1 MTGEGFGPPLYYCAP
16 AIDVEAQLAQR
27 RLRAIAPPCSA
38 SGQHLSVCARPS
50 HGQSGV
56 TRRSEPIFNVPA
68 VVLAV
73 IAACVFVHLCR
84 VYALSEDEDIEFL
97 ITFAFI
103 PARYGSATMLGELP
117 GGWAAD
123 IWTFVTYA
131 FIHGNAAHLVLNSI
145 WLLPFGSALARRL
158 GTVRFLAFFAATAA
172 AGAALHLA
180 TNFGS
185 EQPVIGASAAISG
198 FMAASMRFA
207 FQRGGPL
214 DLLRGGDE
222 DSYRVPAV
230 PLLAALRDT
239 RIVVFVGAW
248 FALNILFGVGTMAIP
263 GMDQAVAWQAH
274 IGGFLAGLLLF
285 ALFDPIAAPQR
296 DSGSGGENLSP
307 PQQ

>member
-1 MTGEGFGPPLYYCAP
+1 
-16 AIDVEAQLAQR
+16 
-27 RLRAIAPPCSA
+27 
-38 SGQHLSVCARPS
+38 
-50 HGQSGV
+50 V

-68 VVLAV
+68 VVIAV
-73 IAACVFVHLCR
+73 IAACVFVHLAR
-84 VYALSEDEDIEFL
+84 VYVLSDEEDIDFL

-103 PARYGSATMLGELP
+103 PARYSSASALGAELP

-123 IWTFVTYA
+123 VWTFISYA
-131 FIHGNAAHLVLNSI
+131 FIHGNATHLVVNSI

-172 AGAALHLA
+172 AGAAVHLA
-180 TNFGS
+180 ANFGS

-198 FMAASMRFA
+198 FMAASVRFA

-214 DLLRGGDE
+214 DMLRGGDA

-230 PLLAALRDT
+230 PLSAALRDR
-239 RIVVFVGAW
+239 RIVVFLGAW
-248 FALNILFGVGTMAIP
+248 FALNILFGLGTVAMP
-263 GMDQAVAWQAH
+263 GMEQAVAWQAH

-285 ALFDPIAAPQR
+285 ALFDPVAAPQP

-307 PQQ
+307 PP

>member
-1 MTGEGFGPPLYYCAP
+1 
-16 AIDVEAQLAQR
+16 
-27 RLRAIAPPCSA
+27 
-38 SGQHLSVCARPS
+38 
-50 HGQSGV
+50 V

-73 IAACVFVHLCR
+73 IAACVVVHLAR
-84 VYALSEDEDIEFL
+84 EYVLSDDENIDFL
-97 ITFAFI
+97 LTFAFF
-103 PARYGSATMLGELP
+103 PARYNSAVVLGGELP
-117 GGWAAD
+117 GGVAAD

-131 FIHGNAAHLVLNSI
+131 FIHGNATHLVLNSI

-185 EQPVIGASAAISG
+185 VQPVIGASAAISG
-198 FMAASMRFA
+198 FMAASVRFA

-214 DLLRGGDE
+214 DMLRGADAE
-222 DSYRVPAV
+222 SYRVPAV
-230 PLLAALRDT
+230 SLLAALRDT
-239 RIVVFVGAW
+239 RIVVFLGAW
-248 FALNILFGVGTMAIP
+248 FALNILFGLGTMAMP

-285 ALFDPIAAPQR
+285 PLFDPVAAPQQ

-307 PQQ
+307 PP

>member
-1 MTGEGFGPPLYYCAP
+1 
-16 AIDVEAQLAQR
+16 
-27 RLRAIAPPCSA
+27 
-38 SGQHLSVCARPS
+38 
-50 HGQSGV
+50 V

-68 VVLAV
+68 VVIAV
-73 IAACVFVHLCR
+73 IAACVFVHLAR
-84 VYALSEDEDIEFL
+84 VYVLSDEEDIDFL

-103 PARYGSATMLGELP
+103 PARYSSASALGAELP

-123 IWTFVTYA
+123 VWTFISYA
-131 FIHGNAAHLVLNSI
+131 FIHGNATHLVVNSI

-172 AGAALHLA
+172 AGAAVHLA
-180 TNFGS
+180 ANFGS

-198 FMAASMRFA
+198 FMAASVRFA

-214 DLLRGGDE
+214 DMLRGGDA

-230 PLLAALRDT
+230 PLSAALRDR
-239 RIVVFVGAW
+239 RIVVFLGAW
-248 FALNILFGVGTMAIP
+248 FALNILFGLGTVAMP
-263 GMDQAVAWQAH
+263 GVEQAVAWQAH

-285 ALFDPIAAPQR
+285 ALFDPVAAPQP

-307 PQQ
+307 PQ